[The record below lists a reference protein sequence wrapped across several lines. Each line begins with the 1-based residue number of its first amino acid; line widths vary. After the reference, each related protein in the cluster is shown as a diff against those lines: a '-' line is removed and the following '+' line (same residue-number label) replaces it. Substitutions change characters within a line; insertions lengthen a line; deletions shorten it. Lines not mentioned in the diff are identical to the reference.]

1 MKTLLAMLA
10 ALTVAACSTAP
21 VKVSDA
27 RPIAPDRLYITRA
40 PTVDDGIVVVVRD
53 EGMLGHGCGID
64 VLLDGEMAAFIGAGE
79 KATFPASAGPHLL
92 TILPSDKGLCKLGRE
107 RQERSLAF
115 TAKPSD
121 TMTFR
126 LGLSASGDPVFY
138 QSSL

>member
-1 MKTLLAMLA
+1 
-10 ALTVAACSTAP
+10 
-21 VKVSDA
+21 VKVSEA
-27 RPIAPDRLYITRA
+27 RQIAPVRLYITRA
-40 PTVDDGIVVVVRD
+40 LTVDDGIVIVVRD
-53 EGMLGHGCGID
+53 SGMLGHGCGIN
-64 VLLDGEMAAFIGAGE
+64 VLLDGEKAAFIGAGE